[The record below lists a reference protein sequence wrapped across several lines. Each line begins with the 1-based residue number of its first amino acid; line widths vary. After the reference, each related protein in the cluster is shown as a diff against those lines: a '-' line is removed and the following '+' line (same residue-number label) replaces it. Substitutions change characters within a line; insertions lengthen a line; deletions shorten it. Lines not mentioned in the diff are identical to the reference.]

1 MHHFSTL
8 GAMGCIGS
16 KQSPKKDESSLRKQL
31 SLKKVPSIKNQPSAA
46 KEPKQ
51 EPSQS
56 VEANLEKGAS
66 QRSKDKLSVPSAS
79 PRDEEEGKIIVNEN
93 FDWGIDIDI
102 RTKSEKEKYTNG
114 MPRTPTPTP
123 SPSLR
128 KSPAFQMRG
137 RRLSEGG

>member
-46 KEPKQ
+46 KEPKK
-51 EPSQS
+51 EPSQNG
-56 VEANLEKGAS
+56 EANLEKGAS

-79 PRDEEEGKIIVNEN
+79 PRDEEEGERKIIVNEN

-102 RTKSEKEKYTNG
+102 RTKSQKLNKNLHVAIFD
-114 MPRTPTPTP
+114 M
-123 SPSLR
+123 
-128 KSPAFQMRG
+128 
-137 RRLSEGG
+137 LSVPPEEIRI

>member
-79 PRDEEEGKIIVNEN
+79 PRDEEEGNIIVNEN

-102 RTKSEKEKYTNG
+102 RTKSEKEKYRNG

-128 KSPAFQMRG
+128 KSPAFHMRG